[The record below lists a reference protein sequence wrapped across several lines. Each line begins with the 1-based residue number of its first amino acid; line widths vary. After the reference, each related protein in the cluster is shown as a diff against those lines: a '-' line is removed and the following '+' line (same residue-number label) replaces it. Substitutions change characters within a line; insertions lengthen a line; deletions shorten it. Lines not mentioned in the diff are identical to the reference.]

1 VPSIAHEA
9 AVELLRR
16 NPQLAAALLASAG
29 VRVPAGAAAVLAD
42 SNLSVPEPT
51 ELRADVVTV
60 HQGAAGKIVV
70 VTEVQKDPPDGDKRR
85 AWVAYL
91 ALAQVEHKCDAAL
104 VVIALRERTA
114 RASGRPIATG
124 HPGFVLTP
132 IVIGPDTTPTPDGLG
147 GWQVSAELAVLA
159 VLTGALDL
167 GDAATRR
174 LVLRAIARLDAER
187 REIYTRLIRATAPAA
202 VRRALEEL
210 MATVF
215 RDEFIDGLL
224 DQGRAEGEARGEERG
239 RAQGEAAMVLRVL
252 TARGF
257 TVTDDI
263 RRRVQACT
271 DLEQIEAWG
280 DRAATAKS
288 LDEIFTALA
297 PLRPAVPV

>member
-29 VRVPAGAAAVLAD
+29 VAVPAGAAAALAD

-60 HQGAAGKIVV
+60 HQGAGRKVV
-70 VTEVQKDPPDGDKRR
+70 IVTEVQKDPPDTSKRR

-104 VVIALRERTA
+104 VVIALREPTA
-114 RASGRPIATG
+114 RASGRPIPTG

-132 IVIGPDTTPTPDGLG
+132 IVIGPGTTPRPEGPG
-147 GWQVSAELAVLA
+147 AGPVSAELTVLA

-167 GDAATRR
+167 SSAETRR
-174 LVLRAIARLDAER
+174 LVLQAIAGVDAGR
-187 REIYTRLIRATAPAA
+187 REIYTRLIRATASPA

-215 RDEFIDGLL
+215 RDEFVDGLL
-224 DQGRAEGEARGEERG
+224 DQGRAQGQAE
-239 RAQGEAAMVLRVL
+239 GEAAMLLRVL
-252 TARGF
+252 AARGF
-257 TVTDDI
+257 TVPDDI
-263 RRRVQACT
+263 RQRVQSCT
-271 DLEQIEAWG
+271 DLAQLEAWG
-280 DRAATAKS
+280 DRAVTAGS
-288 LDEIFTALA
+288 LEELFTA
-297 PLRPAVPV
+297 

>member
-1 VPSIAHEA
+1 MPSIAHEA

-29 VRVPAGAAAVLAD
+29 VQVPAGSAAVLAD

-60 HQGAAGKIVV
+60 HHGPDQKMVI
-70 VTEVQKDPPDGDKRR
+70 VTEVQKDPPDGGKRR

-104 VVIALRERTA
+104 VIIALSGPTA
-114 RASGRPIATG
+114 RASGKPIRTG
-124 HPGFVLTP
+124 HPGFVLAP
-132 IVIGPDTTPTPDGLG
+132 IVIGPDTTPPPDGPG
-147 GWQVSAELAVLA
+147 TGQVGAELIVLA

-167 GDAATRR
+167 RDEQTRR
-174 LVLRAIARLDAER
+174 IVLQAIAVVDAGR

-210 MATVF
+210 MATAF

-224 DQGRAEGEARGEERG
+224 DQGRAEGRAEGEVQGRAEGEARG
-239 RAQGEAAMVLRVL
+239 RAEGEAAMLLRVL
-252 TARGF
+252 AARGF
-257 TVTDDI
+257 TVPDDI
-263 RRRVQACT
+263 RQRIQSCT
-271 DLEQIEAWG
+271 DLPQLEAWG
-280 DRAATAKS
+280 DRAVTANS
-288 LDEIFTALA
+288 LDEVFIG
-297 PLRPAVPV
+297 